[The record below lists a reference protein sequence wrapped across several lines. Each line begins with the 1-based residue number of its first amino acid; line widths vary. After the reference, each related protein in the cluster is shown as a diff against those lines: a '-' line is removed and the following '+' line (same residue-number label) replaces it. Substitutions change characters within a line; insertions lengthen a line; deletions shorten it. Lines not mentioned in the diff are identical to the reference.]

1 MVARDVEGA
10 IRAHDYIEAMRV
22 LRSALATRADVKA
35 LNFASVRLL
44 LRPSVGLA
52 AAISEDEGALRI
64 LDSLAAAVPEDHPG
78 RRASIDKA
86 ASNWTSLELVRW
98 VREEVVS
105 KQEVHV
111 SELIT
116 EARSRGFHSLPQAL
130 RMLERHKVL
139 YVQNGVAHF
148 GQAPPKLEDPDVPF
162 FKAYFSRRED
172 LDGAQAAF
180 YEGKFKPAFMRGERV
195 EIGESLSY
203 GYVLMGELAAG
214 YGYEDLARLREV
226 FLRMAHFYPG
236 TSLGSFTTG
245 CAADT
250 YFLEGDHQAG
260 FDLLAAK
267 GWVALE
273 TYIGVS
279 EELVDSRITGLMAWA
294 WTTSDRLRPYGVKH
308 KDQVLVE
315 LERLLDEEHGRRRR
329 SIVSDLWRALAI
341 ERTPDEPAPQWVVEL
356 VGDRLSAD
364 QIGSYLHL
372 MQLYGGRDRESFRG
386 LIAPAS
392 PPIQWPSADAAGLA
406 TYSTYGFDLIL
417 REYLHGLF
425 RVAENVV
432 RANAGIPHIGEGWV
446 SEVALFH
453 QLRDAFP
460 DTRVIHQGRPRWL
473 GQQSLDVYIPEWGI
487 GVEYQGEQH
496 HRPVDLFG
504 GEAAYTT
511 QQERDARK
519 RLLCSEND
527 LTLIEVLPN
536 YAIDEVLTLVR
547 RARR

>member
-22 LRSALATRADVKA
+22 LRSALATRADVNA

-64 LDSLAAAVPEDHPG
+64 LDALAAAVPEDHPG
-78 RRASIDKA
+78 RRAAIDKA
-86 ASNWTSLELVRW
+86 ASNWTSLEMVRW
-98 VREEVVS
+98 VREELVS
-105 KQEVHV
+105 KQEVPV
-111 SELIT
+111 SELTT
-116 EARSRGFHSLPQAL
+116 EARSRAFHSLPQAL
-130 RMLERHKVL
+130 KMLERHKVL
-139 YVQNGVAHF
+139 YVRDGVARF
-148 GQAPPKLEDPDVPF
+148 GQAPPKLDDLDAPF
-162 FKAYFSRRED
+162 FKAYFSKRED
-172 LDGAQAAF
+172 LDDAQVAF

-203 GYVLMGELAAG
+203 GYVLMGELAAE

-236 TSLGSFTTG
+236 TSLGSFTTRW
-245 CAADT
+245 AADT

-260 FDLLAAK
+260 FDLLATK
-267 GWVALE
+267 GWVPLE

-279 EELVDSRITGLMAWA
+279 EQLVDSRITGIMAWD
-294 WTTSDRLRPYGVKH
+294 WTTTDRLRPYGVKH

-315 LERLLDEEHGRRRR
+315 LERLLDEEHGRRNH

-341 ERTPDEPAPQWVVEL
+341 ERAPDEPAPQWVLEL
-356 VGDRLSAD
+356 VEDRLSAD
-364 QIGSYLHL
+364 QIGSYLHF
-372 MQLYGGRDRESFRG
+372 MQLYGGRARESFRG
-386 LIAPAS
+386 LIAPVS
-392 PPIQWPSADAAGLA
+392 PPIQWPAADADGLA
-406 TYSTYGFDLIL
+406 TYSTSGFDLIV

-425 RVAENVV
+425 RVAENAV

-504 GEAAYTT
+504 GEAAFTA

-519 RLLCSEND
+519 RLLCTENN
-527 LTLIEVLPN
+527 LTLIEVLPS
-536 YAIDEVLTLVR
+536 YEIDEVLTLVR

>member
-22 LRSALATRADVKA
+22 LRSALATPAEINAV
-35 LNFASVRLL
+35 NFASVRLL
-44 LRPSVGLA
+44 LRPSVGIA

-64 LDSLAAAVPEDHPG
+64 LDSLAAAVPEDYPG
-78 RRASIDKA
+78 RRAALDKA
-86 ASNWTSLELVRW
+86 ASNWTSLEMVRW

-105 KQEVHV
+105 KQEVPV

-130 RMLERHKVL
+130 KMLERHKVL
-139 YVQNGVAHF
+139 YVRDEVAHL
-148 GQAPPKLEDPDVPF
+148 GQAPARPGDPDVPY
-162 FKAYFSRRED
+162 FKAYFSTRED
-172 LDGAQAAF
+172 LDEAQAEF
-180 YEGKFKPAFMRGERV
+180 YEAKFKPAFLRNERV

-203 GYVLMGELAAG
+203 GYVLMGELAAEF
-214 YGYEDLARLREV
+214 GYEDLARLRAV

-236 TSLGSFTTG
+236 TSLESFTTG

-250 YFLEGDHQAG
+250 YFMEGDHQAG

-267 GWVALE
+267 GWVPLE

-279 EELVDSRITGLMAWA
+279 EELVDSRITGLMAWD
-294 WTTSDRLRPYGVKH
+294 WTTNDRLRPYGDMH

-315 LERLLDEEHGRRRR
+315 LERLLDEEHGRRSC

-364 QIGSYLHL
+364 QIGSYLHF
-372 MQLYGGRDRESFRG
+372 MHLYGGRGRESFRG

-392 PPIQWPSADAAGLA
+392 PQIQWPSADADGLA
-406 TYSTYGFDLIL
+406 TYSTYGFHLIV

-425 RVAENVV
+425 RAAENAV
-432 RANAGIPHIGEGWV
+432 RANAGIAQIGEGWV

-453 QLRDAFP
+453 QLRNAFP
-460 DTRVIHQGRPRWL
+460 ETRVIHQGRPRWL

-496 HRPVDLFG
+496 HRPVDIFG
-504 GEAAYTT
+504 GEAAFAA

-527 LTLIEVLPN
+527 LTLIEVLPD
-536 YAIDEVLTLVR
+536 YEIDEVLTQVR
-547 RARR
+547 LARQ